1 MTVVLLVMQI
11 LCTFAGIVGA
21 ILSNNLF
28 LDIVLLTI
36 PFISGLFIGR
46 KIAKLISNR

>member
-1 MTVVLLVMQI
+1 MKVVLLLVMQN
-11 LCTFAGIVGA
+11 LCTLASIVGA

-28 LDIVLLTI
+28 LDIILLTI

-46 KIAKLISNR
+46 KIAKYF

>member
-1 MTVVLLVMQI
+1 MVVILLVMQI
-11 LCTFAGIVGA
+11 LCTVAGIIGA

-28 LDIVLLTI
+28 LDIVLLAI

-46 KIAKLISNR
+46 KIANLISNR